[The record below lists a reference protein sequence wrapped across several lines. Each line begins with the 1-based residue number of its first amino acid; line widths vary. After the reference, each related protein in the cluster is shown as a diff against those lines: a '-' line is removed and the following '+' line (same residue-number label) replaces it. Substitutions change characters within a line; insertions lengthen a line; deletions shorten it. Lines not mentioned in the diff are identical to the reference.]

1 MSERAFTIAPG
12 ALTTKKMIADV
23 NPNRKSIFIFNNTG
37 LATASGCLIYLG
49 DSAWPVF
56 NIQSQGTFSI
66 CKADDNFTGRI
77 FGYDSAGLATLYVT
91 EISE

>member
-1 MSERAFTIAPG
+1 MRAFTVTPG
-12 ALTTKKMIADV
+12 ALTTKRVILEA
-23 NPNRKSIFIFNNTG
+23 NPNRKSVFIFNNTG

-56 NIQSQGTFSI
+56 NIQSQGTFSLNKI
-66 CKADDNFTGRI
+66 DDDYRGQI